1 MLCSKC
7 GAPLNDS
14 DKFCTACGAK
24 VERPT
29 APMTDAAAETIPGD
43 PETSPLA
50 PDEEASAVSGVPT
63 SEPEPAP
70 KKKSHAALWIVL
82 ICAAL
87 LAAAAA
93 ALLIWRPW
101 SWKNRLR
108 MMKPEEAVLSALSRS
123 QSLDSVHTDLNET
136 ISASIG
142 VPAAGFSQKMDI
154 AIVIGADSHMDT
166 GTGKTEGYLEYLG
179 QKLDILSYAET
190 IDGEGW
196 TYATNNGGKTWKR
209 EKQTDS
215 ENPFLNNPAV
225 TIELW
230 SKHAKNLERTGTET
244 VGEFDT
250 TVFCGTLSGEFLK
263 DTAVMAGGMFGN
275 LDETLLKDA
284 ADLPIKLWIDNGSG
298 RLVRMTLD
306 MRDMMKKV
314 LENAMAENLGSVS
327 GSVELS
333 IDVETALLDCTMS
346 QFNAVPEI
354 VIPEEARKKP
364 AAAEGDGIVGTW
376 TLYGGEDDETQQYVE
391 LMLGLGMDMV
401 FVFNEDGTGSLSM
414 TFNGESESNDF
425 TYTLEDG
432 EIVIDGSG
440 APYRIEDGLLHIT
453 ANDTALVFQ
462 KAQE

>member
-14 DKFCTACGAK
+14 DKFCTACGMK
-24 VERPT
+24 VEQPT
-29 APMTDAAAETIPGD
+29 APMPDAAEETIPED

-50 PDEEASAVSGVPT
+50 PDGEAPAEPDMPT
-63 SEPEPAP
+63 PEPEPAP
-70 KKKSHAALWIVL
+70 KKKSHTALWIVL
-82 ICAAL
+82 ICTAL
-87 LAAAAA
+87 LAAAAS

-101 SWKNRLR
+101 SWKNRLK

-123 QSLDSVHTDLNET
+123 QSLDSVHADLNET
-136 ISASIG
+136 VSASIG

-166 GTGKTEGYLEYLG
+166 GTGKTEGYMEYLG
-179 QKLDILSYAET
+179 QKQDILSYAEM

-196 TYATNNGGKTWKR
+196 TYTTNNGGKTWKR
-209 EKQTDS
+209 EKQTNA
-215 ENPFLNNPAV
+215 ENPFLNNPAQAM
-225 TIELW
+225 ELW
-230 SKHAKNLERTGTET
+230 TKHAKNLERTGTEMI
-244 VGEFDT
+244 GEYDT

-263 DTAVMAGGMFGN
+263 DAAGMTGTLFGDM
-275 LDETLLKDA
+275 DEVLLKEV
-284 ADLPIKLWIDNGSG
+284 ADLPIKIWIDNGSG

-314 LENAMAENLGSVS
+314 LENAMAESLGGMS
-327 GSVELS
+327 GSVELT

-364 AAAEGDGIVGTW
+364 APADAGDSLVGTW
-376 TLYGGEDDETQQYVE
+376 TLYGGEDDETQQYVD
-391 LMLGLGMDMV
+391 LMLGMGMDMV
-401 FVFNEDGTGSLSM
+401 FVFNEDGTGSMSM

-425 TYTLEDG
+425 TYTVENG
-432 EIVIDGSG
+432 EIVIDGNG
-440 APYRIEDGLLHIT
+440 APYRIEDGLLHIIT
-453 ANDTALVFQ
+453 DETSLIFIRQ
-462 KAQE
+462 